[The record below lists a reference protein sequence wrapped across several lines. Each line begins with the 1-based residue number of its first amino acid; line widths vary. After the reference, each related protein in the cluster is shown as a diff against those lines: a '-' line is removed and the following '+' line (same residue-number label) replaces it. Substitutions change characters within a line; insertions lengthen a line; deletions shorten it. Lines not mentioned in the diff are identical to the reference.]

1 MVLKNIFIIKD
12 EMSKDRD
19 EALRFISKQA
29 NEFKLIGAKYQDKL
43 FKAFLAREKQS
54 TTGFQDHIAIPHAQ
68 IDEIKEP
75 AVIISIAKHELDWDS
90 LDNKPIITA
99 IALLVPKKD
108 ASNIHID
115 ILSKVSTLLLEESF
129 RKELLSF
136 KNKDKI
142 KKTITSALNKKED
155 SIALQSDPKH
165 GYDIVGVS
173 ACATGVA
180 HTYMAQEALEKQARK
195 MGLSCKIE
203 TQGQKGQEN
212 ELTELDIQNAK
223 AVVIAADINVE
234 LERFEGKRLLSVKT
248 NDAISNPKKCID
260 LAQSAEVLMTGS
272 GGTSFKST
280 AQDQFKSKKTKVFM
294 KHLLSGVSRMIPF
307 IVFSGIVWAIL
318 NAVTLVDNSITSNQA
333 FAIAK
338 KAAEIGFGVFIAMMG
353 AFIAESIA
361 GRAALAPGFIATFAA
376 ANSDFYYWWNINGA
390 NSGIPQIKSLPGFE
404 NIEGLGNVG
413 LSLFAAIMMG
423 FAAGY
428 LVKWVNSWKVHKLLA
443 PIMPIIFI
451 PVVCS
456 SVLVFPFIFLLSG
469 PLGYCMNGLVWAIAQ
484 ASKVNGV
491 NFLMGLILGCMIGFD
506 MGGPVNK
513 IAGTTA
519 TALITIDPRLMGAVA
534 AAIPVAPLGCAFA
547 TFIGRKL
554 FNEKE
559 RAEGISALGLGF
571 FGISEGA
578 IPFAVNRPKQVTIA
592 NVIGSGVAGG
602 LAFLFYCG
610 GYVGMWGG
618 PITGIVL
625 GERTPVDELAK
636 LGITIPEVFGGGA
649 NKSLQYVS
657 ILWFF
662 VAIIAGSLLQAFI
675 LISLMRG
682 KDSFI
687 YKKVFAKMK
696 KQKAESVADKKASNN
711 VSKQPHQPK
720 SAQQANKAS
729 VHVKPWEIKNHQEY
743 KWPFKRI

>member
-1 MVLKNIFIIKD
+1 MLKNILIVQDANSKTRDDALRNITKQAIASKIIDKKD
-12 EMSKDRD
+12 E
-19 EALRFISKQA
+19 Q
-29 NEFKLIGAKYQDKL
+29 KL
-43 FKAFLAREKQS
+43 FNAFLAREKQS

-68 IDEIKEP
+68 IDAIKQP
-75 AVIISIAKHELDWDS
+75 AVIINIAKNELSWQA
-90 LDNKPIITA
+90 LDNKPIITS
-99 IALLVPKKD
+99 IALLIPKKD
-108 ASNIHID
+108 VSNLHVD
-115 ILSKVSTLLLEESF
+115 VLSKISTLLLDEKF

-142 KKTITSALNKKED
+142 KASIEKALSSLNKETKKTTRHQ
-155 SIALQSDPKH
+155 L
-165 GYDIVGVS
+165 YDIVGVS

-180 HTYMAQEALEKQARK
+180 HTYMAQEALEKEAQK
-195 MGLSCKIE
+195 MGLKCKIE

-212 ELTELDIQNAK
+212 VLTEEEIENAK
-223 AVVIAADINVE
+223 AVIIAADINVE
-234 LERFEGKRLLSVKT
+234 LDRFVGKKLLSVKT
-248 NDAISNPKKCID
+248 NDAIGNPKQCIN
-260 LAQSAEVLMTGS
+260 QSLKQEPLQSSTA
-272 GGTSFKST
+272 TSFKSQ
-280 AQDQFKSKKTKVFM
+280 ASDQFKSKGAKTFM

-318 NAVTLVDNSITSNQA
+318 NAVLIVDKSIEKNEA
-333 FAIAK
+333 FRIAK
-338 KAAEIGFGVFIAMMG
+338 TCAEIGFGVFIAMMG
-353 AFIAESIA
+353 GFIAESIA
-361 GRAALAPGFIATFAA
+361 GRAALAPGFIGTFAA
-376 ANSDFYYWWNINGA
+376 ANSNLYFWWKIGDG
-390 NSGIPQIKSLPGFE
+390 GIPQIKSLPGFE
-404 NIEGLGNVG
+404 NIENLDNVG

-428 LVKWVNSWKVHKLLA
+428 LVKWVNTWKVHKLIA

-469 PLGYCMNGLVWAIAQ
+469 PLGYCMNGLVWSIAQ
-484 ASKVNGV
+484 ASKINGV

-506 MGGPVNK
+506 MGGPINK

-519 TALITIDPRLMGAVA
+519 TSLITIDPRLMGAVA

-554 FNEKE
+554 FNDKE
-559 RAEGISALGLGF
+559 RAEGVSALGLGF

-578 IPFAVNRPKQVTIA
+578 IPFAVNRPKQVLIA
-592 NVIGSGVAGG
+592 NIIGSGVAGG

-618 PITGIVL
+618 PITAIVL
-625 GERTPVDELAK
+625 GERAPVTELAK
-636 LGITIPEVFGGGA
+636 LDITIPVVFGGGEDH
-649 NKSLQYVS
+649 SLQYIS

-662 VAIIAGSLLQAFI
+662 VAIIAGSLLHAFI
-675 LISLMRG
+675 FISMIGG

-687 YKKVFAKMK
+687 YQKVFAKMK
-696 KQKAESVADKKASNN
+696 KNKKANLN
-711 VSKQPHQPK
+711 VNQVALQPDVSSKSKSSAPVYQPHMK
-720 SAQQANKAS
+720 K
-729 VHVKPWEIKNHQEY
+729 KD